1 MRRTVFIGLIAIST
15 ILFFQVLVAAENFTD
30 STGKIWDVK
39 IPKIIKLNID
49 EIKDLSADEKRA
61 VKEALK
67 GKISVHLEPR
77 KNDYQND
84 FDRGTVDLTPELR
97 KDGTPKN
104 HNYSFHKIFVLDGT
118 VIKESNFTQRKSHT
132 NAIQG
137 KNLTFI
143 NCNLVNVEKDPT
155 WMLISSNNTQID
167 RSIKSQVD
175 NGDGTTTLTISH
187 KVERTLGVY
196 EEVAVDTEIVSNDDL
211 PNTLL
216 RYQP

>member
-1 MRRTVFIGLIAIST
+1 MWRKVIIGLIALLTSCC
-15 ILFFQVLVAAENFTD
+15 QPAWAAEKFTD
-30 STGKIWDVK
+30 STGKTWDVK
-39 IPKIIKLNID
+39 VPKIIKLNID
-49 EIKDLSADEKRA
+49 EVKDLSADEKIA

-67 GKISVHLEPR
+67 GKISVYLDPR

-84 FDRGTVDLTPELR
+84 FDRGTVDYTPELR

-104 HNYSFHKIFVLDGT
+104 RNYSFHKVVIPDGT
-118 VIKESNFTQRKSHT
+118 VIKESNFAQRKPHT

-137 KNLTFI
+137 KSLTFI

-155 WMLISSNNTQID
+155 WTLISSNNAQSD
-167 RSIKSQVD
+167 RTIKSQVD
-175 NGDGTTTLTISH
+175 SGDGTTTLTISN
-187 KVERTLGVY
+187 KVEKNLGIY
-196 EEVAVDTEIVSNDDL
+196 EEVAVDTEIVNNDDL